1 MVKKQKKTYQVSD
14 CTIIRLETGRL
25 LAGSTSFS
33 STLEEDDKIEYSNE
47 IL

>member
-1 MVKKQKKTYQVSD
+1 MVKKQKKTYQAPA

-33 STLEEDDKIEYSNE
+33 STLEEDDEIEYSDE